1 MTAGVP
7 LEILGIRHH
16 GPGSARS
23 VGRALDALDPEVV
36 VIEGPP
42 ELDAIAA
49 LAGHA
54 SMRPPVAALV
64 YVPDDPRRAVFYP
77 MAVFSPEWVALRWA
91 LAKGRLVRFADL
103 PSANRL
109 ALDAEGPP
117 ATAGLPVEG
126 EEHSDSSGLDGPT
139 VQEYPDA
146 IGALA
151 AAAGYD
157 DHERWW
163 EDAVE
168 QRLAGADPLH
178 RFTAVGQAVAEF
190 RAGVDDP
197 DLTLVREAAM
207 RKVLRSIV
215 RDAAGPVAV
224 ICGAYHAPALQR
236 PSWPSATADNAVL
249 KGLPKVKVAATW
261 SPWTSSRLA
270 YGSGYGAGVD
280 SPGWYHHL
288 FTQPDDAVGSWMVRV
303 ARCLRRHDFEASSA
317 SVVEATRLAGALAAM
332 RGRPLAGLS
341 EVNDAALSVLTGG
354 SPVPMKFVAG
364 ELIVGRELGEVPEE
378 TPQVPLAR
386 DLARLQSKL
395 RMKPSAESKTVVLDL
410 RKESQLQRSL
420 LMHRLNLLGI
430 PWGVPTDAG
439 RTTGTFKEAWTLQWQ
454 PEFAVSVIEA
464 SVFGGT
470 VEAAAAAQVLVI
482 AGDDHVELRRLTEL
496 VEACLEAELPDALIG
511 VLDRLEER
519 TAATSDTVALAEAV
533 EPLARTERYGNV
545 RGLDTGVIGP
555 VLRVLV
561 TRVAVGLTGMSVQID
576 DEAAARV
583 RTAIEGVERGV
594 RLVQHPELTEVW
606 DEAIDRLA
614 EHETAAGGVA
624 GRVNRMVLDGGRI
637 DTDEAGRR
645 LGRVLSTAGNIERAA
660 AWLDGFLSGEAVI
673 LIHDAPLLDLIDGW
687 LTELPSAM
695 FDDVLPLIRRTF
707 GRFDWP
713 ERRMIGQRVRRA
725 GGARTAR
732 FDCGV
737 DVDRA
742 APAVDKVAD
751 LLGLEDSTD
760 RSKDAVTLEEVARG

>member
-1 MTAGVP
+1 MTAGAP
-7 LEILGIRHH
+7 LEVLGIRHH

-42 ELDAIAA
+42 ELDGIAP

-54 SMRPPVAALV
+54 AMRPPVAALV
-64 YVPDDPRRAVFYP
+64 YVPDDPKRAAFYP
-77 MAVFSPEWVALRWA
+77 MAVFSPEWVALQWA
-91 LAKGRLVRFADL
+91 LAHGRSVRFADL
-103 PSANRL
+103 PAANRL
-109 ALDAEGPP
+109 AMEFGGDPSP
-117 ATAGLPVEG
+117 AGQPVERV
-126 EEHSDSSGLDGPT
+126 ELPDSSGLDRPAI
-139 VQEYPDA
+139 QEYPDA

-151 AAAGYD
+151 VAAGYD

-168 QRLAGADPLH
+168 QRMAGADPLH
-178 RFTAVGQAVAEF
+178 RFTAVGEAVAEF

-197 DLTLVREAAM
+197 DLTLGREAAM
-207 RKVLRSIV
+207 RKVLRSVV
-215 RDAAGPVAV
+215 RNADGPVAV
-224 ICGAYHAPALQR
+224 VCGAYHVPALQR
-236 PSWPSATADNAVL
+236 TSWPSATADNAVL

-261 SPWTSSRLA
+261 SPWTSARLA

-288 FTQPDDAVGSWMVRV
+288 FTSPDDAVGSWMVRV

-317 SVVEATRLAGALAAM
+317 SVVEATRLAVALAAM

-354 SPVPMKFVAG
+354 SPIPMKFVTG
-364 ELIVGRELGEVPEE
+364 ELIVGNELGEVPRE

-410 RKESQLQRSL
+410 RKKSQLQRSL
-420 LMHRLNLLGI
+420 LLHRLSLLGI

-439 RTTGTFKEAWTLQWQ
+439 RTTGSFKEAWTLQWQ
-454 PEFAVSVIEA
+454 PEFSVSVIEA

-470 VEAAAAAQVLVI
+470 VEAAATASVL
-482 AGDDHVELRRLTEL
+482 ATALDEQVELRRLTEL

-519 TAATSDTVALAEAV
+519 TAATSDTIALAEAV

-545 RGLDTGVIGP
+545 RGVDTGVIGR

-576 DEAAARV
+576 EDAAARV

-594 RLVQHPELTEVW
+594 RLVQRPELAEVW
-606 DEAIDRLA
+606 DEAVDRLA
-614 EHETAAGGVA
+614 EHEAAAGGVA

-637 DTDEAGRR
+637 DTAEAGRR
-645 LGRVLSTAGNIERAA
+645 LGRVLSTAGDIDRAA
-660 AWLDGFLSGEAVI
+660 AWLDGFLSGQAVI
-673 LIHDAPLLDLIDGW
+673 LIHDAPLLDLIDAW

-695 FDDVLPLIRRTF
+695 FDDVMPLIRRTF

-713 ERRMIGQRVRRA
+713 ERRMIGERVQRGGG
-725 GGARTAR
+725 GGAART
-732 FDCGV
+732 DVGV

-742 APAVDKVAD
+742 APAVDKVAA
-751 LLGLEDSTD
+751 LLGLDEASNSG
-760 RSKDAVTLEEVARG
+760 RDAASAEQVAHG